1 MNRLRQPKLPQPFR
15 TTIGYDDIRRS
26 PLSKPVRN
34 V

>member
-15 TTIGYDDIRRS
+15 TWIGYHFSFRS
-26 PLSKPVRN
+26 PLSNPVRN